1 MRCCSPKEGLTS
13 PSSHRTTDF
22 QQQKGGALVETPTL
36 SPSPFLPHNLGVFVF
51 IINDLR
57 LLTARLAIPI
67 SRDAQGQMAC
77 ASLPGSITSGLPNHI
92 ASSGGCDMRQ
102 FDLTP
107 LYRSTIGF
115 DRLGSLLDTLGSFE
129 GEAPSYPPY
138 NIERVGEND
147 YRISMAVAGF
157 GDSDLNIEV
166 KENTL
171 TVKGERLTEKED
183 TTFLH
188 RGIASR
194 SFERRFQ
201 LADHVVVKGASLENG
216 LLHIDLAR
224 ELPEAKKPR
233 TVPITTARAE
243 KPKVIDSRAA

>member
-1 MRCCSPKEGLTS
+1 
-13 PSSHRTTDF
+13 
-22 QQQKGGALVETPTL
+22 
-36 SPSPFLPHNLGVFVF
+36 
-51 IINDLR
+51 
-57 LLTARLAIPI
+57 
-67 SRDAQGQMAC
+67 
-77 ASLPGSITSGLPNHI
+77 
-92 ASSGGCDMRQ
+92 MRQ

-115 DRLGSLLDTLGSFE
+115 DRLGSLLDTLTAFE

-157 GDSDLNIEV
+157 ADKDLNIEV

-171 TVKGERLTEKED
+171 SIRGEKKTEVEN
-183 TTFLH
+183 TTYLH

-201 LADHVVVKGASLENG
+201 VADHVVVKGASLENG
-216 LLHIDLAR
+216 LLHVDLVR
-224 ELPEAKKPR
+224 ELPEAMKPR
-233 TVPITTARAE
+233 TVAIKTKTDKVE
-243 KPKVIDSRAA
+243 TPKVIDSKAA

>member
-1 MRCCSPKEGLTS
+1 MVY
-13 PSSHRTTDF
+13 
-22 QQQKGGALVETPTL
+22 AW
-36 SPSPFLPHNLGVFVF
+36 
-51 IINDLR
+51 
-57 LLTARLAIPI
+57 
-67 SRDAQGQMAC
+67 
-77 ASLPGSITSGLPNHI
+77 
-92 ASSGGCDMRQ
+92 
-102 FDLTP
+102 
-107 LYRSTIGF
+107 
-115 DRLGSLLDTLGSFE
+115 LGSLLDTLGSFE

-171 TVKGERLTEKED
+171 SIRGEKTTEQED
-183 TTFLH
+183 STFLH

-216 LLHIDLAR
+216 LLHVDLVR

-233 TVPITTARAE
+233 TVPIAANGA
-243 KPKVIDSRAA
+243 KPKMIDSNASCCS